1 LDEETIERVAARMRR
16 VAECY
21 KKVEINER
29 LRIAVR
35 RRETGAEPVFFVAEP
50 DADES

>member
-1 LDEETIERVAARMRR
+1 MNEETIERVAARMRK
-16 VAECY
+16 VSECY

-35 RRETGAEPVFFVAEP
+35 RRDAGAEPLFFGSGSDAEG
-50 DADES
+50 